1 MENNI
6 IKKTG
11 ALPSQFISEM
21 LKRGEIVNSKTDNVQ
36 PASIDLNISDEG
48 YRIKGTFLPRRGEK
62 VRDIIKNESLYKID
76 FDNPLEKNGV
86 YLIRLNE
93 QLKIPN
99 DIYAFA
105 SSKSSTGR
113 VDLQTRLIVDDNSRF
128 DDVPSGYAGELW
140 LQVIPKSFLIKLNYG
155 DKLNQ
160 LRFFNGEAKVP
171 RNKIEELYESEKL
184 LFSSSKEFISA
195 KNKLTKNNGCNVSM
209 NIDLI
214 GNKEGSIVGYKNLLV
229 DQVLDFSKR
238 NYYNSEDFFEPIY
251 SPKDGK
257 LILEKGSFY
266 IFSTKE
272 LIRVPR
278 SLAAEM
284 IAYDIFSGE
293 FRSHYAGFFDP
304 GFGWGENGEIKG
316 RQAVLEVRSFD
327 NNFIFKDGQ
336 PICQMSYENLAEPA
350 DFVYSQEIG
359 SHYANQSGPKLSKHF
374 KS

>member
-1 MENNI
+1 M
-6 IKKTG
+6 KKTG
-11 ALPSQFISEM
+11 ALPSQIILEM
-21 LKRGEIVNSKTDNVQ
+21 LKKGEIKNSNTNNVQ
-36 PASIDLNISDEG
+36 PASIDLSVSDEG
-48 YRIKGTFLPRRGEK
+48 YRIKGTFLPRKNEK
-62 VRDIIKNESLYKID
+62 VRDIIKNESLYRID
-76 FDNPLEKNGV
+76 FNNPLEKNGV
-86 YLIRLNE
+86 YLLRLNE
-93 QLKIPN
+93 QLMMSN
-99 DIYAFA
+99 DIYALA

-128 DDVPSGYAGELW
+128 DDAPSGYKGELW
-140 LQVIPKSFLIKLNYG
+140 LQVIPKSFLIKLNYN

-160 LRFFNGEAKVP
+160 LRFFNGEAKIS
-171 RNKIEELYESEKL
+171 RNEIEKIYESEKL
-184 LFSSSKEFISA
+184 LFNGREEFISA
-195 KNKLTKNNGCNVSM
+195 KNKLTKNNGRNVSM
-209 NIDLI
+209 SIDL
-214 GNKEGSIVGYKNLLV
+214 GGLERDSIVGYKNLLV

-257 LILEKGSFY
+257 LILEKDSFY

-278 SLAAEM
+278 NLVAEM

-304 GFGWGENGEIKG
+304 GFGWGSSGEIKG

-327 NNFIFKDGQ
+327 NNFIFRDGQ
-336 PICQMSYENLAEPA
+336 PICQMSYEKLLDPA
-350 DFVYSQEIG
+350 DFVYSSEIG

-374 KS
+374 R